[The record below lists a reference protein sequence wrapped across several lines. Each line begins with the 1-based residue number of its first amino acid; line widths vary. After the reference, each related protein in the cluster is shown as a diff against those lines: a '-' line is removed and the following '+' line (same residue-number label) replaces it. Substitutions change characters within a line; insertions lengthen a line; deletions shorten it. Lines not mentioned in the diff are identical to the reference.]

1 MINWWAK
8 RVFIKIYLILF
19 LLILYKNYLRKLKG
33 SKTKDNLIDVSVN
46 INMIEYW
53 D

>member
-1 MINWWAK
+1 MINAQLVGK
-8 RVFIKIYLILF
+8 KGF
-19 LLILYKNYLRKLKG
+19 YKNLSNTVFTYTIQKLFKKV